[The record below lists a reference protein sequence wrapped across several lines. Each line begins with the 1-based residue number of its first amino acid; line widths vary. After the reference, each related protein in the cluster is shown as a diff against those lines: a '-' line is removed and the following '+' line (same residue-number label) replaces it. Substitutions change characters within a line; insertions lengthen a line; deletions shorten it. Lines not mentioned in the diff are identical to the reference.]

1 MPEEE
6 RMSDGALSGVQVLDL
21 SVDYAGALVAMTLA
35 DHGAEVIRISSEGAL
50 ERTFAH
56 RGKVRISSGEN
67 LGELLS
73 ELLEKA
79 DVVIEDAPIHQ
90 CRAREITSDPSRGQI
105 HCWVPA
111 FPADHPEARVRGLD
125 GITQAYMGIYE
136 VPLGRKP
143 AYHSLSILPVTA
155 AAYASCGVLAA
166 LIAKERDGLGQRVE
180 VSRAMTAYAVLELN
194 AMFTVGAP
202 RSWAT
207 LQWASTP
214 FIDGYPTADGEWIY
228 IHAGLA
234 GHLPRLLDVLERE
247 APRQT
252 RKLRNKISE
261 QTMQDPTS
269 VPGVREVSA
278 IRKGLSEI
286 FAIRPAIVW
295 EGRLSRAGLCAV
307 VARMP
312 QAWREH
318 DHARASGQVIEH
330 EGKLMPGSPTH
341 LDRRI
346 PTLRKTRAVSTEEAS
361 KMWTKRAVS
370 VEGEDVS
377 LPPLHG
383 IRVLDFTQVIAG
395 PTATRTL
402 AELGASVH
410 RVENPRFGAP
420 WVEPFHIAYN
430 AGKTSETIN
439 LKSTVGSR
447 ALREVFDSYA
457 PDVVVQNFRPGAA
470 KQLELDER
478 RLREKFP
485 SLIYAHLTA
494 YGTEGP
500 WGDRPGWEQTAQ
512 AACGIQ
518 RTWGGPSGPS
528 LFPLPFNDLCT
539 GVYGA
544 LGVLL
549 ALYRRQKSGEGGSV
563 SACLSSTATM
573 MQARTMFDRAPLV
586 RGESQGVAPE
596 QRFYQARDG
605 WFFLSA
611 TSIEALW
618 NIPGL
623 ELARGSSGEALEL
636 SLEMEFRRYNLQNWR
651 ERITSAGL
659 DEQITLISRRA
670 QRAVLNDP
678 YAKRHGL
685 VERRAHEGVGDVTET
700 RSPLILERTPCV
712 ELSPAPLTER
722 PRDKTGLVSWLS
734 KQVAGAAALAT
745 NNPKK

>member
-1 MPEEE
+1 
-6 RMSDGALSGVQVLDL
+6 MSEGALRGVQVLDL

-56 RGKVRISSGEN
+56 RGKVRISSGED
-67 LGELLS
+67 LDALLS
-73 ELLEKA
+73 RLLEKA
-79 DVVIEDAPIHQ
+79 DVVIEDAPVHQ
-90 CRAREITSDPSRGQI
+90 CRARDLLSDPSRGQI

-111 FPADHPEARVRGLD
+111 FPADHPEARVRGFD
-125 GITQAYMGIYE
+125 GITQAHMGIYE

-166 LIAKERDGLGQRVE
+166 LIARERDGLGQRVE

-202 RSWAT
+202 KSWAT

-214 FIDGYPTADGEWIY
+214 FIDSYQAADGEWIY

-252 RKLRNKISE
+252 RKLRGKISE
-261 QTMQDPTS
+261 QTMGDPTS
-269 VPGVREVSA
+269 VPGVREVST

-330 EGKLMPGSPTH
+330 EGKLMPGSPTQ
-341 LDRRI
+341 LDHTT
-346 PTLRKTRAVSTEEAS
+346 PVPAKTRAVSTEEAAKLWS
-361 KMWTKRAVS
+361 SRTFVPGDS
-370 VEGEDVS
+370 EDAT

-410 RVENPRFGAP
+410 RIENPRFGAP

-439 LKSTVGSR
+439 LKSTVGTRSM
-447 ALREVFDSYA
+447 REVLESYS

-470 KQLELDER
+470 KQLELDEK
-478 RLREKFP
+478 RLREQFP
-485 SLIYAHLTA
+485 TLIYAHLTA
-494 YGTEGP
+494 YGTRGP

-528 LFPLPFNDLCT
+528 LFPLPLNDLCT

-549 ALYRRQKSGEGGSV
+549 ALYRQKKTGEGGSV
-563 SACLSSTATM
+563 SATLSGTATM
-573 MQARTMFDRAPLV
+573 MLARTQFDRVPLV
-586 RGESQGVAPE
+586 RGESQGMAPE
-596 QRFYQARDG
+596 RRFYQARDG

-611 TSIEALW
+611 SSIEVLW

-636 SLEMEFRRYNLQNWR
+636 SLEMEFRRYNLQSWR
-651 ERITSAGL
+651 ERITRAGL

-678 YAKRHGL
+678 YAKQRGL

-700 RSPLILERTPCV
+700 RSPLVLERTPCV
-712 ELSPAPLTER
+712 PLEPAPLTER

-734 KQVAGAAALAT
+734 RQVAGAAALAT

>member
-1 MPEEE
+1 M
-6 RMSDGALSGVQVLDL
+6 MGDGAGALDGIQVLDL
-21 SVDYAGALVAMTLA
+21 SMDFAGALVAMTLA
-35 DHGAEVIRISSEGAL
+35 DHGAEVIRIASEGAL

-56 RGKVRISSGEN
+56 RGKVRISSGDDLE
-67 LGELLS
+67 GLLAD
-73 ELLEKA
+73 LLEMA
-79 DVVIEDAPIHQ
+79 DVVIEDAPLHR
-90 CRAREITSDPSRGQI
+90 CRARDLLKDPERGQI

-111 FPADHPEARVRGLD
+111 FPDDHPEARVRGFE
-125 GITQAYMGIYE
+125 GITQAHMGIYE

-143 AYHSLSILPVTA
+143 VYHSLSILPVTA
-155 AAYASCGVLAA
+155 AAYASCGVVAA
-166 LIAKERDGLGQRVE
+166 LLARERDGLGQRVT

-202 RSWAT
+202 KSWAT

-214 FIDGYPTADGEWIY
+214 FIDSYATADNEWIY

-252 RKLRNKISE
+252 RRLRAKISE
-261 QTMQDPTS
+261 QTMRDPTS
-269 VPGVREVSA
+269 VPGVREVRA
-278 IRKGLSEI
+278 IRTALSEI

-318 DHARASGQVIEH
+318 DHARESGQIVEH
-330 EGKLMPGSPTH
+330 GGRLMPGSPTH
-341 LDRRI
+341 LDGER
-346 PTLRKTRAVSTEEAS
+346 PTLRETRAVSTDEARKLWSPRS
-361 KMWTKRAVS
+361 KPEQQETSQEPA
-370 VEGEDVS
+370 

-383 IRVLDFTQVIAG
+383 VRVLDFTQVIAG

-402 AELGASVH
+402 ARLGASVH
-410 RVENPRFGAP
+410 RVENPHFGAP

-439 LKSTVGSR
+439 LKSTVGVRS
-447 ALREVFDSYA
+447 LREVLESFS
-457 PDVVVQNFRPGAA
+457 PNVLVQNFRPGAA
-470 KQLELDER
+470 RKLELDEEH
-478 RLREKFP
+478 LRQRFP
-485 SLIYAHLTA
+485 ELIYAHLTA
-494 YGTEGP
+494 YGTKGP

-518 RTWGGPSGPS
+518 RTWGGESGPS

-549 ALYRRQKSGEGGSV
+549 ALYRQKRTGVAGSAAA
-563 SACLSSTATM
+563 SLTSTATL
-573 MQARTMFDRAPLV
+573 MQGRTLFDRVPSAS
-586 RGESQGVAPE
+586 GESLGTSPE
-596 QRFYQARDG
+596 HRFYQARDG

-611 TSIEALW
+611 TSLEMVW
-618 NIPGL
+618 QVPGL
-623 ELARGSSGEALEL
+623 ELAKGSSGEALVL
-636 SLEMEFRRYNLQNWR
+636 ALETEFRRYNLQTWR
-651 ERITSAGL
+651 ERVTRAGL
-659 DEQITLISRRA
+659 DEHINLIARRA

-678 YAKRHGL
+678 YGRRNNL
-685 VERRAHEGVGDVTET
+685 VERRAHEGVGEVTET
-700 RSPLILERTPCV
+700 KSALVLERTPCV
-712 ELSPAPLTER
+712 ELEPAPLTER
-722 PRDKTGLVSWLS
+722 PREKTGLVSWLS